1 MNSYARRAFGLR
13 EGLAISR
20 SPTGPSDLY
29 SGLRKTLGT
38 PVLAGFAFLASAYAI
53 KENRL
58 LNGLVGVGVL
68 ALGIAVFTA
77 KCLRIEQVEKLRRL
91 MGRED

>member
-1 MNSYARRAFGLR
+1 MRIARTFLAVFN
-13 EGLAISR
+13 GLALLF
-20 SPTGPSDLY
+20 GVLC
-29 SGLRKTLGT
+29 
-38 PVLAGFAFLASAYAI
+38 VLAGFAFLASAYAI